1 MVEIKQGREGENGEE
16 KEDVAKKAG
25 IFLWDPPNVTG
36 DRGPPRVGFCLAA
49 YSGVRLALEAVRIGV
64 VRFDL

>member
-1 MVEIKQGREGENGEE
+1 VAEEDRGENERGDQAE
-16 KEDVAKKAG
+16 KWE

-36 DRGPPRVGFCLAA
+36 PRGPPRVHLCLADA
-49 YSGVRLALEAVRIGV
+49 IDVRLALEAVRIGS

>member
-1 MVEIKQGREGENGEE
+1 MVAEEDRGEDERG
-16 KEDVAKKAG
+16 DQAKKRE

-36 DRGPPRVGFCLAA
+36 PRAPPRVGVRLTDAN
-49 YSGVRLALEAVRIGV
+49 GVPLALEAVSSGV

>member
-1 MVEIKQGREGENGEE
+1 VVAEEDRGEDERGEQAE
-16 KEDVAKKAG
+16 KWE

-36 DRGPPRVGFCLAA
+36 GGGGQRV
-49 YSGVRLALEAVRIGV
+49 GVRLADVNSVRLALKAVRIGS